1 MGNNVWM
8 PGLLYRY
15 MLGELLRVFA
25 LCAAVLVMVIAF
37 GAAIKPLAAD
47 DLIGPLQT
55 AKYIMLAIVPMLQF
69 ALPFSAGF
77 AATMVFHRM
86 TSDNEI
92 LAAAAA
98 GISYRR
104 ILFPIVALGAALV
117 IVMVL
122 LTQWVIPRF
131 WGLMQLNLA
140 TGVTNVFQASIDKGL
155 PFQIGDLQIWADRLR
170 VQHHPRDTDAQ
181 TRLILFRV
189 AAAELDADGRIVT
202 DITARQGVVDI
213 HHRAGRTYLKLTL
226 VDTVAFMRRTGE
238 LVRTPKIEPQRAIVV
253 PDPVRDRPM
262 FMTQR
267 QLLAL
272 RKRPDEF
279 SRVAGHKIALAESI
293 RAIEVWNYIDDQL
306 ASEGMIELAGPDR
319 RVSIHADQLVGGRFS
334 TTDGRAVEVRQL
346 DAAGP
351 VRLVS
356 ARQVDLRPSVGST
369 LTEPSFDLDLYE
381 CEVVDL
387 RSNGSVNHRARLT
400 IPILTVPQQTWQDLS
415 KLPHE
420 QLLKRAQHMD
430 GAVKGLARRLVEDIR
445 TLRLEIHSRLQR
457 RYALSLTAMLLL
469 LLGAT
474 LAMLL
479 RNSVPLVIYIGAFVP
494 SILDIILITGG
505 GHVVRTG
512 AVTTGLIVLWSGNCL
527 LVAVIWYALAR
538 LMRN

>member
-1 MGNNVWM
+1 M

-69 ALPFSAGF
+69 ALPFAAGF

-104 ILFPIVALGAALV
+104 ILLPIVALGAALV

-131 WGLMQLNLA
+131 WGLMHHNLA

-170 VQHHPRDTDAQ
+170 VQHHPQDTDAQ

-213 HHRAGRTYLKLTL
+213 HQRGGRTYLKLTL
-226 VDTVAFMRRTGE
+226 VDTVAFMGRTGE

-272 RKRPDEF
+272 RKRPDDF
-279 SRVAGHKIALAESI
+279 SRVNGHKIALAESI

-306 ASEGMIELAGPDR
+306 ASDGMIELAGPDR
-319 RVSIHADQLVGGRFS
+319 RISIHADQLVGGQFS

-387 RSNGSVNHRARLT
+387 RSDGSVNYRARLT
-400 IPILTVPQQTWQDLS
+400 IPILTLPQQTWPDLS

-420 QLLKRAQHMD
+420 QLLKRAEQMD
-430 GAVKGLARRLVEDIR
+430 GAVKSRARRLVEDIR
-445 TLRLEIHSRLQR
+445 ILRLEIHSRLQR

-505 GHVVRTG
+505 GHMVRSG

-527 LVAVIWYALAR
+527 LVAVLWYTLAR